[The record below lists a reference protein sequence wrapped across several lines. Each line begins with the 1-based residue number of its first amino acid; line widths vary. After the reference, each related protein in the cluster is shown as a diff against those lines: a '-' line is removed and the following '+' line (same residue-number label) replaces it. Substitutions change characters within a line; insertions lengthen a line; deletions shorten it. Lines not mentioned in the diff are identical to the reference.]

1 MNFNKSVL
9 IAISIVFFLL
19 SIASLSAQSVDS
31 TDYRIR
37 NFTYKNTA
45 QADLTLDVY
54 YPAEPSDEAL
64 PAIVFFFGGGWVGG
78 NRQHFAPHS
87 QYLASRGM
95 IAITVDYRI
104 RNEHGT
110 TPQQAVMDARSAM
123 RYLKQQAKTL
133 GIDTT
138 RLAAGGG
145 SAGGH
150 LALSTATLHGFD
162 DPSDKQDVGPMPDA
176 LVLYNPVV
184 NTTAEGFGAKAVGVD
199 TFNLSPYHRLQADL
213 PPVLIFHGEVD
224 TTVPLEN
231 ITSLKAKLDALLIT
245 NVVKT
250 YAGQGHGFFNLNR
263 EEGRYFRETLYQTD
277 LFLQSLGFLKGEAG
291 FQP

>member
-1 MNFNKSVL
+1 MNFNKSAL
-9 IAISIVFFLL
+9 IAISIVFFLV
-19 SIASLSAQSVDS
+19 SFTSLSAQSVDS
-31 TDYRIR
+31 TAHRIK

-78 NRQHFAPHS
+78 SRQHFAPHS

-95 IAITVDYRI
+95 IAITADYRI

-110 TPQQAVMDARSAM
+110 TPQQAVQDARSAM
-123 RYLKQQAKTL
+123 RYVKQKAKML

-150 LALSTATLHGFD
+150 LALSTVTLQGFD
-162 DPSDKQDVGPMPDA
+162 DPSDKQG
-176 LVLYNPVV
+176 
-184 NTTAEGFGAKAVGVD
+184 
-199 TFNLSPYHRLQADL
+199 
-213 PPVLIFHGEVD
+213 I
-224 TTVPLEN
+224 
-231 ITSLKAKLDALLIT
+231 
-245 NVVKT
+245 
-250 YAGQGHGFFNLNR
+250 
-263 EEGRYFRETLYQTD
+263 
-277 LFLQSLGFLKGEAG
+277 
-291 FQP
+291 